1 MLICARAAQNLKQKH
16 WSEKPR
22 EAMNARDWRI
32 FREDHRMS
40 FKNAGPNAPLP
51 FRSWDEMPLPPP
63 LRAAISDLGYEKPS
77 PIQMAS
83 MPFGLRQR
91 DVIGLAET
99 GSGKT
104 AAFVLPMLVYIMG
117 QPEMTEAVAAEGPY
131 ALVLAPTRELT
142 QQISEETTKL
152 SKHTRARLFL
162 LLCLC
167 SSHRACNALPVCV
180 VCITL
185 FPAQCAR
192 PVGHLCTFDKQT
204 LSCAVLRP

>member
-1 MLICARAAQNLKQKH
+1 MMWIVQALKEKH
-16 WSEKPR
+16 WSAKAR
-22 EAMNARDWRI
+22 ETMTSRDWRI

-51 FRSWDEMPLPPP
+51 FRTWEEMPLPQP
-63 LRAAISDLGYEKPS
+63 LRDAISDLGYINPS

-117 QPEMTEAVAAEGPY
+117 QPEMTEQVAAEGPY

-142 QQISEETTKL
+142 QQIEEETTKL
-152 SKHTRARLFL
+152 AKHTGTARIFF
-162 LLCLC
+162 C
-167 SSHRACNALPVCV
+167 HTALPTVWV
-180 VCITL
+180 S
-185 FPAQCAR
+185 P
-192 PVGHLCTFDKQT
+192 
-204 LSCAVLRP
+204 